1 MGITE
6 EIKKWNELLLV
17 LLSKKPSKIS
27 NIAEDKKIQ
36 DLGVYAISYP
46 DDSQIVYIGKTKTK
60 TIHGRM
66 KDHLQ
71 HKHLDTDSDLANMVL
86 RRKLL
91 PQDYENYLVR
101 YVALDEPRDRMRFE
115 MFSISILN
123 PQLNKDGN
131 KPPKKT

>member
-86 RRKLL
+86 RI
-91 PQDYENYLVR
+91 YLCQ
-101 YVALDEPRDRMRFE
+101 YH
-115 MFSISILN
+115 ILVTN
-123 PQLNKDGN
+123 C
-131 KPPKKT
+131 